1 MGYFSTAAKHQQ
13 TVFFRSLTNL
23 CFRCLVNSSG
33 VFIGKSV
40 KLRESWSFVE
50 GKELSIGFK
59 TEVQWLVFKGVL
71 DTDEDYNSNDVGSSP
86 TYSTFVCFV
95 PSFINVFKPRL
106 DFRRLPGPVFDPP
119 RRETAGRVTRWPCL
133 WRNWKIDNLGVSDIT
148 RSETG
153 LQFSYLFG
161 SKLHQ
166 ALPYRPKWLSK

>member
-33 VFIGKSV
+33 VFIGKNV

-95 PSFINVFKPRL
+95 PCFINVFKPFLISLVSILVTSVAREQ
-106 DFRRLPGPVFDPP
+106 RENERVSGRGWPMPNRCQWNEPIRY
-119 RRETAGRVTRWPCL
+119 RREWTYSSCRTRE
-133 WRNWKIDNLGVSDIT
+133 NSV
-148 RSETG
+148 
-153 LQFSYLFG
+153 
-161 SKLHQ
+161 
-166 ALPYRPKWLSK
+166 